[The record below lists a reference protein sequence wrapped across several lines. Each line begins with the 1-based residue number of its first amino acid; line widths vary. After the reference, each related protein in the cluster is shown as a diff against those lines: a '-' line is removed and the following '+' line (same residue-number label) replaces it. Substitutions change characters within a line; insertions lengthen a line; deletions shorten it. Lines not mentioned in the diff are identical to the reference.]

1 MSLYADVAQLVP
13 GDVLV
18 MTVDKLRTQLRIRD
32 IPHSGVA
39 KPELQLMLLQAI
51 GMHVPSTDN
60 HTGLETTGIEQP
72 PVSQAFAVPS
82 GATVS
87 VPPGVEMTAP
97 DYSMPL
103 RARIPERAK
112 TMESSPS
119 GNSHQSFRV
128 N

>member
-39 KPELQLMLLQAI
+39 KPELQLMLLQ
-51 GMHVPSTDN
+51 DN